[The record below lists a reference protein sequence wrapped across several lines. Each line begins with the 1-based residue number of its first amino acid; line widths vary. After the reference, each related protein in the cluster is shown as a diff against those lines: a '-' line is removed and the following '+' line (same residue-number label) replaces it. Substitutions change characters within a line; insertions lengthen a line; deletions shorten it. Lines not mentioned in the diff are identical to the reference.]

1 MKESGKTRSFPCQ
14 GQHERE
20 IPVPSVS
27 IELQGAR
34 AKFPASGRRSRG
46 GANKGNRGVKPAA
59 VWPWR
64 PPAEHAEAKGARD
77 CDASRGQ

>member
-1 MKESGKTRSFPCQ
+1 MREAGRTRRLPCQ
-14 GQHERE
+14 GQHDRE
-20 IPVPSVS
+20 VPVTAAS
-27 IELQGAR
+27 IELRGTS
-34 AKFPASGRRSRG
+34 AKFPARGHRSRG
-46 GANKGNRGVKPAA
+46 GADKGNRGVKPAA